1 MKFIKKIFIAIALV
15 LLFISIYSFV
25 QAEVV
30 SFDSVNAALK
40 YVKKNKPNN
49 LVLEN
54 VSFKPTQLLKI
65 RKAMSES
72 SEFHFTSTWGELT
85 FSDDAESLDLTV
97 REAGTTIKE
106 LEAIVKL
113 CPNLKYVDNSHKYF
127 PSNNEMFSIMKKYPD
142 IHFDWQVKLGSAYHV
157 STKATTFSTM
167 NHIDASTKLRSKDLE
182 LLKYCPNLKALDLG
196 HNNVTSLDFLQY
208 TPNLEL
214 LIIAD
219 NKVTDITPVGKLK
232 HLQYLEIFKN
242 HITDLSPLAE
252 CTELLDLN
260 ITWVDA
266 TDLTPLDNLPNLQ
279 RLWGNMLRKMPEEEI
294 KRYVDS
300 HPNVSVD
307 FQLSHAATVDGWR
320 EHERYEH
327 YIWCFKR
334 HTWIPF
340 DEPLPTR

>member
-1 MKFIKKIFIAIALV
+1 MRNTKRICIAAIIMI
-15 LLFISIYSFV
+15 LLISTLSFA
-25 QAEVV
+25 QAECKT
-30 SFDSVNAALK
+30 FTNVNSAIK
-40 YVKKNKPNN
+40 YIKKNKPAS
-49 LVLEN
+49 LTLEN
-54 VSFKPTQLLKI
+54 ISFKPTQLLKI
-65 RKAMSES
+65 RKAMPEG

-97 REAGTTIKE
+97 RENGTNIKE
-106 LEAIVKL
+106 LTALVQI
-113 CPNLKYVDNSHKYF
+113 CPNLQYVDNSHKYF
-127 PSNNEMFSIMKKYPD
+127 PSNNEMFSLMKKYPD
-142 IHFDWQVKLGSAYHV
+142 IHFDWQVKLGSSYHV

-167 NHIDASTKLRSKDLE
+167 NHINASTKLRSKDME

-196 HNNVTSLDFLQY
+196 HNNITTLDFLQY
-208 TPNLEL
+208 VPDLEL

-219 NKVTDITPVGKLK
+219 NKVTDISPISQLK

-252 CTELLDLN
+252 CTALMDLN
-260 ITWVDA
+260 LTWVDA
-266 TDLTPLDNLPNLQ
+266 TALSPLDNLPNLQ